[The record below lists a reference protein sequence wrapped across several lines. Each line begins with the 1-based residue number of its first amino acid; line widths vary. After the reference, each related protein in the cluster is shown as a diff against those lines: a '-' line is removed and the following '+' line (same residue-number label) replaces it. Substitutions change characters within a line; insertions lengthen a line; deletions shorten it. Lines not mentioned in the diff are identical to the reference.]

1 MDLKGQKRET
11 EEIFREIVAMQAL
24 PETACVNFQFV
35 VEDEDANGAGFAA
48 AAAALGYEAEWL
60 EDEDEVAVT
69 TASEPLSVE
78 GLWAHEERLTR
89 LAAEFGLEPDGW
101 GFFAG

>member
-11 EEIFREIVAMQAL
+11 EEIFREIAAMQAL
-24 PETACVNFQFV
+24 PETASVNFQFL
-35 VEDEDANGAGFAA
+35 VEDEDADGAAFAA
-48 AAAALGYEAEWL
+48 AAAALGYAVEWL
-60 EDEDEVAVT
+60 EDEEEVAVT
-69 TASEPLSVE
+69 TATEPLSVE
-78 GLWAHEERLTR
+78 GLWAHEERLTL